1 MLIGQIASNRWSGLK
16 ETITQPSDQRIVEDQ
31 VYRQMD
37 PHWIRSASEATLP
50 ALAAAQGVQWGELM
64 EGVRGREAGRGGR
77 KLGDVEGVQ
86 DEEKEQK
93 EVKE

>member
-50 ALAAAQGVQWGELM
+50 ALAAAAQGVQRTDGRSKRA
-64 EGVRGREAGRGGR
+64 RGRKRR
-77 KLGDVEGVQ
+77 K
-86 DEEKEQK
+86 KTRRR
-93 EVKE
+93 